1 MQVLAEKRVQTE
13 EESLV
18 WTGASMKI
26 RWYWGLKVV
35 SGERLASSPSALN
48 VDDQQLLKLAQVW

>member
-1 MQVLAEKRVQTE
+1 MQVLAEKRVQTG

-18 WTGASMKI
+18 WTGALMKLT
-26 RWYWGLKVV
+26 WYWGLKVV

-48 VDDQQLLKLAQVW
+48 VDDQQLLELA

>member
-18 WTGASMKI
+18 LTGASMKI
-26 RWYWGLKVV
+26 RWYWVLKAA
-35 SGERLASSPSALN
+35 SGERLVSNPSALN
-48 VDDQQLLKLAQVW
+48 VDDQQRPELAQVS

>member
-26 RWYWGLKVV
+26 TWFWGSKVV
-35 SGERLASSPSALN
+35 SGERVASSPSALN
-48 VDDQQLLKLAQVW
+48 VDDQQLRELAQGW